1 MNDLKKKAM
10 IRIGIMVAIMLFS
23 LFMSFYVKNIFL
35 KIPFIILAG
44 VIIALLVRLYISY
57 KRKKLYFEGK
67 VLAITPPKR
76 KIGKYTVILKNGK
89 VSKKFY
95 SLQKPDMKFGNTYVI
110 VYEEKSFNILEF
122 QEAKFQ
128 MMNMKG
134 LNKNPKFRM

>member
-1 MNDLKKKAM
+1 ML
-10 IRIGIMVAIMLFS
+10 RIGIMVAVMLLS
-23 LFMSFYVKNIFL
+23 IFMAFYVKNIFL

-44 VIIALLVRLYISY
+44 AVIALLVRLYIAY
-57 KRKKLYFEGK
+57 KRKKLYFDGK
-67 VLAITPPKR
+67 VLSITPPKR
-76 KIGKYTVILKNGK
+76 KIGKYTIILKNGK

-95 SLQKPDMKFGNTYVI
+95 SLQKPEMKLGNTYVV

-134 LNKNPKFRM
+134 INKNPKFKM